1 MRDKKII
8 LLAVLAVAAV
18 ISLTYGLK
26 SSSQAREKTD
36 IRLSRESPEVTQE
49 FHSLAPLVRPA
60 RKDEFASWERNPF
73 MPWGLQGGA
82 SSAVTLNGIAW
93 DPKNPKAVINDRIVG
108 VGDEIAGYRI
118 VEIKPASVVLSGEE
132 GNRELRV

>member
-26 SSSQAREKTD
+26 SSSRGKEKTD
-36 IRLSRESPEVTQE
+36 TGPSPENPEVILE
-49 FHSLAPLVRPA
+49 LRDLAPLVRPA
-60 RKDEFASWERNPF
+60 RKDEFASWGRNPF
-73 MPWGLQGGA
+73 IPRGSRGGA
-82 SSAVTLNGIAW
+82 SSVVILNGIAW
-93 DPKNPKAVINDRIVG
+93 DEKNPKAVINDRILG
-108 VGDEIAGYRI
+108 VGGEIAGYRV

-132 GNRELRV
+132 GERELRV

>member
-18 ISLTYGLK
+18 ISLTYGLT
-26 SSSQAREKTD
+26 SSSKGREKTD
-36 IRLSRESPEVTQE
+36 AGPSPENPEVIRE
-49 FHSLAPLVRPA
+49 LHDLAPLVRPA
-60 RKDEFASWERNPF
+60 RKDEFASWGRNPF

-108 VGDEIAGYRI
+108 VGDEIAGCR
-118 VEIKPASVVLSGEE
+118 VKEIKPASVVLSGEE
-132 GNRELRV
+132 GERELRV